1 MQSID
6 SIVTY
11 ACGTKKYLLSEK
23 QEIKRNNIIK
33 NWLTLIMLRKKKL
46 KEHNLNWLQIPDH
59 SYRII
64 IIAGS
69 GSGKINSFL
78 I

>member
-1 MQSID
+1 M
-6 SIVTY
+6 
-11 ACGTKKYLLSEK
+11 
-23 QEIKRNNIIK
+23 
-33 NWLTLIMLRKKKL
+33 MLKKKKI
-46 KEHNLNWLQIPDH
+46 KEHNLNLLQIPDD

>member
-33 NWLTLIMLRKKKL
+33 NWLTLMMLKKKKI
-46 KEHNLNWLQIPDH
+46 KEHNLNWLQIPDD

>member
-1 MQSID
+1 M
-6 SIVTY
+6 
-11 ACGTKKYLLSEK
+11 
-23 QEIKRNNIIK
+23 
-33 NWLTLIMLRKKKL
+33 MLKKKKI
-46 KEHNLNWLQIPDH
+46 KEHNLNWLQIPDD

>member
-1 MQSID
+1 MR
-6 SIVTY
+6 
-11 ACGTKKYLLSEK
+11 KYLLSEK
-23 QEIKRNNIIK
+23 QDIKCNNIIK
-33 NWLTLIMLRKKKL
+33 NWLTLMMLKNKKI
-46 KEHNLNWLQIPDH
+46 KEHNLNWLQLPDH

-69 GSGKINSFL
+69 EFGKINSFL